1 MHTTT
6 PTFASAFALW
16 RNAARSDAPVRVDF
30 SDLAT
35 MPMLYR
41 SEGFAEDL
49 CDAKPVWRDGPAPV
63 SFDAPRAPRLLRR
76 VGPRVFGAALLVALA
91 ACVGPEAAHPV
102 LAPVE
107 ASPSVTVVAMP
118 APQVP
123 FDATMITGVE
133 TVGAA
138 AE

>member
-6 PTFASAFALW
+6 SAFA
-16 RNAARSDAPVRVDF
+16 SPDIT
-30 SDLAT
+30 T

-49 CDAKPVWRDGPAPV
+49 CDAQPVWRTGPAPV
-63 SFDAPRAPRLLRR
+63 SLDERGAPKLLRR
-76 VGPRVFGAALLVALA
+76 VGPRVFGAALLIALA

-107 ASPSVTVVAMP
+107 AMPSAAVTAMP
-118 APQVP
+118 APQMP

-133 TVGAA
+133 TVGASA
-138 AE
+138 SE

>member
-1 MHTTT
+1 MHTNA
-6 PTFASAFALW
+6 PTFSSAE
-16 RNAARSDAPVRVDF
+16 R
-30 SDLAT
+30 AT

-49 CDAKPVWRDGPAPV
+49 CEAKLVWRDGPAPV
-63 SFDAPRAPRLLRR
+63 SLDESRGPRLLRR

-91 ACVGPEAAHPV
+91 ACVGPEAARPV
-102 LAPVE
+102 FAPVE
-107 ASPSVTVVAMP
+107 ASPSVTVVGMP
-118 APQVP
+118 APQAP

-133 TVGAA
+133 TVGASA